1 MQHIRKALGGFIKDS
16 KVEKGLEQQKALG
29 FWEDVVGEK
38 IAKNAEIETIESG
51 VIVVKTKNS
60 VWRQELQMQKSDIVD
75 RLNKVLTKKVIKD
88 IRFV

>member
-1 MQHIRKALGGFIKDS
+1 MQHIGKALGGFIKDS

-60 VWRQELQMQKSDIVD
+60 VWRQELQMQKPDIVD

>member
-1 MQHIRKALGGFIKDS
+1 MLNKKNTVSHTMELPRQI
-16 KVEKGLEQQKALG
+16 
-29 FWEDVVGEK
+29 VVGEK
-38 IAKNAEIETIESG
+38 IAKNTEIETIESG

-60 VWRQELQMQKSDIVD
+60 VWRQELQMQKPDIVD